1 MFAIALG
8 LSPLETI
15 TVAISGTIFI
25 VAFTW
30 VSIKGDLNKI
40 AKELIEDDNEWR
52 QIKNLLRN
60 KNDYLCKPG

>member
-1 MFAIALG
+1 MFIFGIALG

-30 VSIKGDLNKI
+30 ISIKGDLNKI
-40 AKELIEDDNEWR
+40 AKELVEDNQAE
-52 QIKNLLRN
+52 N
-60 KNDYLCKPG
+60 K

>member
-1 MFAIALG
+1 MFMFGIALG

-30 VSIKGDLNKI
+30 ISIKGDLNKI
-40 AKELIEDDNEWR
+40 AKELIEDNQAE
-52 QIKNLLRN
+52 N
-60 KNDYLCKPG
+60 K

>member
-1 MFAIALG
+1 MFAIALE

-15 TVAISGTIFI
+15 TIAITGTIFI

-40 AKELIEDDNEWR
+40 AKELIDDNQAE
-52 QIKNLLRN
+52 N
-60 KNDYLCKPG
+60 K